1 MNKPM
6 MKKIQE
12 YRKKLEKMPNGWPL
26 CAMIGSD
33 YQQMTPKRKKR
44 QQMI

>member
-1 MNKPM
+1 MNKTT
-6 MKKIQE
+6 MKRIQE

-33 YQQMTPKRKKR
+33 YQAMQPKSKKR
-44 QQMI
+44 QQRI